1 MASFSVDITDIIF
14 AGGRTGYKVVTIS
27 NGPSGGIT
35 ARLLGNNPTYFQV
48 AAETA
53 DVSYRIST
61 KQVSSGVARSAYVR
75 FQNSDDSSDYVDVS
89 LYQCVMTSSI
99 GIMTHKP
106 DEGIP
111 ATGNPS
117 YTISV
122 DNQMGSIEMWVD
134 TYGGAGASGEVTSGS
149 SWLSSVLQTPTDTGF
164 LKFAAAYISN
174 IDGQQR
180 TGTIQYS
187 GENIYGQC
195 DLTIVQAAGSPTETL
210 SVTPSSI
217 SEDYSGGTTS
227 IAVTYRGSTYGC
239 DYTSISSWVNV
250 SLSQIMTGVLSG
262 TVVVSPNASTAQRS
276 GSVVFSDMSGSISL
290 PIIQTG
296 SAVTLSVDKAQ
307 ISYPN
312 SGGSDTLAVS
322 FSAPLTTNEG
332 SMPSWLSCSYVD
344 VDTSH
349 RTYNISA
356 ASNASTSARS
366 FNFNLSDAN
375 MSLAVPITQAAA
387 APAVPFSVSPS
398 TKTFYETGGEQLV
411 SFSGSTGSVS
421 SNVDYITPLL
431 DVFGHQTNWLN
442 YRYDTTYQS
451 YKVVCDDNSGYPDRY
466 ANMIFTDENSSV
478 AVMSIKQVGDTSIS
492 SVSPSSHTFQAVGG
506 SQVFDVY
513 SATSSITV
521 AQVPDWL
528 SITSSTYEHQ
538 TSGYHHSITVAASA
552 NSSSERECC
561 IDFTETYNYPSY
573 RLNHYPVYVNQ
584 VGGSVT
590 EQIVLSPISETI
602 GSNQEYTSNITVVSG
617 PFELQWSCNESWV
630 RQIYEI
636 SNPHTI
642 RFRCDVNTSS
652 SSRTAVITV
661 SKEGYQSATF
671 TLTQNG
677 VSPGPTPTPTTG
689 NLKVYPAKLRFY
701 REAGR
706 WIVSFSNVPAS
717 RIGYTITYIDGSGWL
732 SVSNRYVDSKY
743 VSAVANSGIRR
754 RATIRFYDQNQT
766 SNYVDVPVIQGSADG
781 YDSIWID
788 YLYYPQDR
796 DTDGNYYYRLINAD
810 TNYEFY
816 RGVST
821 VPAGWGGNV
830 GGIDIPRITDTY
842 IQSGWPFSYSGDWYD
857 MNEGYITVNLYNMT
871 QSGYP
876 GVLDATFKYW
886 NDWSTTNRR
895 YDYTRSLNDPINGRG
910 CDNMIIPFCVYYDDA
925 ATFTIVETEKSG
937 SVNTYTLSTP
947 TSPFSYRDSIWYGVK
962 TLEYRQDGEV
972 LFSYDM
978 DHCGPGALIYRN
990 RFGGWDS
997 FLIEGNIIKTDN
1009 YTKQNFH
1016 YRGGYA
1022 YNYTFMDKMTDSV
1035 DINTTYEAH
1044 TGWLTDEQAERL
1056 VFHLLS
1062 SPIVYFQ
1069 DFNEENQLYNQ
1080 DRTVIGMLPV
1090 RLTNSSAEYK
1100 KFRNGKKLVNYTI
1113 TFEKVITEKVRN

>member
-1 MASFSVDITDIIF
+1 MASFSVDITDIVF

-35 ARLLGNNPTYFQV
+35 ARLLGNAPTHFQV
-48 AAETA
+48 AAVTA
-53 DVSYRIST
+53 NVAYRIST
-61 KQVSSGVARSAYVR
+61 KTSASGGYSAYVR
-75 FQNSDDSSDYVDVS
+75 FQNADDSSDYVDVNLRQ
-89 LYQCVMTSSI
+89 LYAPETSGVQMYLS
-99 GIMTHKP
+99 GST
-106 DEGIP
+106 
-111 ATGNPS
+111 
-117 YTISV
+117 TITNNTINVS
-122 DNQMGSIEMWVD
+122 NQFGSTDIFLDVP
-134 TYGGAGASGEVTSGS
+134 GGAGASGEVTSGS
-149 SWLSSVLQTPTDTGF
+149 SWLSSVSQTPTDTGF
-164 LKFAAAYISN
+164 LKFAASYISN
-174 IDGQQR
+174 IDGQKR
-180 TGTIQYS
+180 TGTIQYTS
-187 GENIYGQC
+187 SNLQTRTLTVIQDAGE
-195 DLTIVQAAGSPTETL
+195 PTETL

-217 SEDYSGGTTS
+217 SEDSAGGTTS

-239 DYTSISSWVNV
+239 DYSAISSWVSV
-250 SLSQIMTGVLSG
+250 SLSPVMTGVLSG
-262 TVVVSPNASTAQRS
+262 TVAVSPNTSTAQRS
-276 GSVVFSDMSGSISL
+276 GSVFFTDTSGSVAL
-290 PIIQTG
+290 PITQTG
-296 SAVTLSVDKAQ
+296 IAVTLSVDKSQ

-322 FSAPLTTNEG
+322 YAGTLSTNVG
-332 SMPSWLSCSYVD
+332 SMPSWLSGTYVD
-344 VDTSH
+344 VDASH
-349 RTYNISA
+349 RTYTFSA
-356 ASNASTSARS
+356 ESNASTSSRS
-366 FNFNLSDAN
+366 FNLNLQDDN
-375 MSLAVPITQAAA
+375 MSLTVPITQEQGAGFYIY
-387 APAVPFSVSPS
+387 PTGSSVSNS
-398 TKTFYETGGEQLV
+398 AGQV
-411 SFSGSTGSVS
+411 SFSYYGESVPIGNITYTGDWITKISHST
-421 SNVDYITPLL
+421 
-431 DVFGHQTNWLN
+431 
-442 YRYDTTYQS
+442 YD
-451 YKVVCDDNSGYPDRY
+451 
-466 ANMIFTDENSSV
+466 M
-478 AVMSIKQVGDTSIS
+478 
-492 SVSPSSHTFQAVGG
+492 
-506 SQVFDVY
+506 
-513 SATSSITV
+513 SITV
-521 AQVPDWL
+521 SYGANMTSDPRT
-528 SITSSTYEHQ
+528 SI
-538 TSGYHHSITVAASA
+538 ITVTS
-552 NSSSERECC
+552 
-561 IDFTETYNYPSY
+561 YNGHTAVYT
-573 RLNHYPVYVNQ
+573 LNQ
-584 VGGSVT
+584 EGTAT

-602 GSNQEYTSNITVVSG
+602 GSDQEYTSNITVVYG

-630 RQIYEI
+630 RRIIEV

-677 VSPGPTPTPTTG
+677 VSPGPTPTTG

-706 WIVSFSNVPAS
+706 WVLSFSNVPKD
-717 RIGYTITYIDGSGWL
+717 RIGYTITYTDGSGWL
-732 SVSNRYVDSKY
+732 SVSDAGANSKY
-743 VSAVANSGIRR
+743 VSVTANSGIRR

-788 YLYYPQDR
+788 YLYHPQDR
-796 DTDGNYYYRLINAD
+796 DTDGNYYYRLVDVD
-810 TNYEFY
+810 TSEIY

-821 VPAGWGGNV
+821 VPSGWGNV
-830 GGIDIPRITDTY
+830 GGIDIPRIVDTY
-842 IQSGWPFSYSGDWYD
+842 IHSTYPFSYSGDWYD
-857 MNEGYITVNLYNMT
+857 LNEGYITVDLYNMT

-886 NDWSTTNRR
+886 NDWSTTNKR

-910 CDNMIIPFCVYYDDA
+910 CDHMIIPFCVYYDDA

-937 SVNTYTLSTP
+937 NVNTYTLPTP
-947 TSPFSYRDSIWYGVK
+947 TSPFSFRDSSWYGVK

-1016 YRGGYA
+1016 YRGEYA
-1022 YNYTFMDKMTDSV
+1022 YNRTFMDKMTDSV

-1069 DFNEENQLYNQ
+1069 DFNEEDTLYDQ
-1080 DRTVIGMLPV
+1080 DRTVTGMLPV

>member
-35 ARLLGNNPTYFQV
+35 ARLLGNAPTHFQV
-48 AAETA
+48 AAVTA
-53 DVSYRIST
+53 NVSYRIST
-61 KQVSSGVARSAYVR
+61 KTSASGGYSAYVR
-75 FQNSDDSSDYVDVS
+75 FQNADDSSDYVDVNLRQ
-89 LYQCVMTSSI
+89 LYAPETSGVQMYLS
-99 GIMTHKP
+99 GST
-106 DEGIP
+106 
-111 ATGNPS
+111 T
-117 YTISV
+117 TITNNTINVS
-122 DNQMGSIEMWVD
+122 NQFGSTDIFLDVP
-134 TYGGAGASGEVTSGS
+134 GGAGASGEVTSGS
-149 SWLSSVLQTPTDTGF
+149 SWLSSVSQTPTDTGF
-164 LKFAAAYISN
+164 LKFAASYISN

-180 TGTIQYS
+180 TGTIQYTS
-187 GENIYGQC
+187 SNLQTRTLTVIQDAGE
-195 DLTIVQAAGSPTETL
+195 PTETL

-217 SEDYSGGTTS
+217 SEDSAGGTTS

-239 DYTSISSWVNV
+239 DYSAISSWVNV

-262 TVVVSPNASTAQRS
+262 TVAVSPNTSTSQRS
-276 GSVVFSDMSGSISL
+276 GSVFFTDTSGSVAL
-290 PIIQTG
+290 PITQTG
-296 SAVTLSVDKAQ
+296 IAVTLSVDKSQ

-322 FSAPLTTNEG
+322 YAGTLSTNVG
-332 SMPSWLSCSYVD
+332 SMPSWLSGTYVD
-344 VDTSH
+344 VDASH
-349 RTYNISA
+349 RTYTFSA
-356 ASNASTSARS
+356 ESNASTSSRS
-366 FNFNLSDAN
+366 FNLNLQDDN
-375 MSLAVPITQAAA
+375 MSLTVPITQEQGAGFYIY
-387 APAVPFSVSPS
+387 PTGSSVSNS
-398 TKTFYETGGEQLV
+398 AGQV
-411 SFSGSTGSVS
+411 SFSYYGESVPIGNITYTGDWITNISHST
-421 SNVDYITPLL
+421 
-431 DVFGHQTNWLN
+431 
-442 YRYDTTYQS
+442 YD
-451 YKVVCDDNSGYPDRY
+451 
-466 ANMIFTDENSSV
+466 A
-478 AVMSIKQVGDTSIS
+478 
-492 SVSPSSHTFQAVGG
+492 
-506 SQVFDVY
+506 
-513 SATSSITV
+513 SITV
-521 AQVPDWL
+521 SYAANMTSDPRT
-528 SITSSTYEHQ
+528 SI
-538 TSGYHHSITVAASA
+538 ITVTS
-552 NSSSERECC
+552 
-561 IDFTETYNYPSY
+561 YNGHTAVYT
-573 RLNHYPVYVNQ
+573 LNQ
-584 VGGSVT
+584 EGTAT

-602 GSNQEYTSNITVVSG
+602 GSDQEYTSNITVVSG
-617 PFELQWSCNESWV
+617 PFHLQWSCNESWV
-630 RQIYEI
+630 RTIIEV

-642 RFRCDVNTSS
+642 HFNCDVNTSS

-671 TLTQNG
+671 TLTQAGTGSQTLIVNPASSSVSKAAGSVNVNVTGSSNISVGSIPTWLSYSG
-677 VSPGPTPTPTTG
+677 VSGNTYTFNYTSNTSSSSRTGVITFSAPDALSATFTLTQAGDTPTPPPVVQST
-689 NLKVYPAKLRFY
+689 LKVYPAKLRFY

-717 RIGYTITYIDGSGWL
+717 RIGYTITYTDGSGWL

-743 VSAVANSGIRR
+743 VSATANSGIRR

-796 DTDGNYYYRLINAD
+796 DTDGNYYYRLVDTD

-821 VPAGWGGNV
+821 LPTGWSGV

-842 IQSGWPFSYSGDWYD
+842 IQSNYPFSYSGDWYD
-857 MNEGYITVNLYNMT
+857 MNEGYITVDLYNMT
-871 QSGYP
+871 QSGSP

-895 YDYTRSLNDPINGRG
+895 YDYTRSLNDPINGSG

-925 ATFTIVETEKSG
+925 ATFTIVETEKNG
-937 SVNTYTLSTP
+937 NVNTYTLSTP
-947 TSPFSYRDSIWYGVK
+947 TSPFSFRDSIWYGVK
-962 TLEYRQDGEV
+962 TLEYRQDGDV

-1016 YRGGYA
+1016 YRGEYN

-1044 TGWLTDEQAERL
+1044 TSWLTDEQAERL

-1069 DFNEENQLYNQ
+1069 DFNEENQLYDQ
-1080 DRTVIGMLPV
+1080 DRTVMGMIPV

>member
-1 MASFSVDITDIIF
+1 MASFSVDINRIYF
-14 AGGRTGYKVVTIS
+14 AGGRTGYKIVTIS
-27 NGPSGGIT
+27 NAPSGGIT
-35 ARLLGNNPTYFQV
+35 ARLLGNDPTHFQV

-61 KQVSSGVARSAYVR
+61 KTATTSGYSAYVR
-75 FQNSDDSSDYVDVS
+75 FQNADDSSDYVNVNLIQYGPNGNIQ
-89 LYQCVMTSSI
+89 LYLDDFWTKPTS
-99 GIMTHKP
+99 
-106 DEGIP
+106 EGI
-111 ATGNPS
+111 TVS
-117 YTISV
+117 
-122 DNQMGSIEMWVD
+122 NQYGSTTVFLD
-134 TYGGAGASGEVTSGS
+134 VPGGAGASGSVVSGS
-149 SWLSSVLQTPTDTGF
+149 SWLSSVQGTPAVTDTGF
-164 LKFAAAYISN
+164 LKFSAAYISN

-180 TGTIQYS
+180 TGTIQYTS
-187 GENIYGQC
+187 SNLDTKTLRVNQEAGE
-195 DLTIVQAAGSPTETL
+195 PTETL

-217 SEDYSGGTTS
+217 SEDSAGGTTS
-227 IAVTYRGSTYGC
+227 IAVTYRGSTYNC
-239 DYTSISSWVNV
+239 DYTAISSWVDV

-262 TVVVSPNASTAQRS
+262 TVVVDPNTSTAQRS
-276 GSVVFSDMSGSISL
+276 GSVIFSDMSGSISL

-296 SAVTLSVDKAQ
+296 SAVTLSVDKSQ

-322 FSAPLTTNEG
+322 FAAPLTTNEG

-398 TKTFYETGGEQLV
+398 NKIFYETGGEQFV
-411 SFSGSTGSVS
+411 TFSGSTGSVS

-466 ANMIFTDENSSV
+466 ADMIFTDENSSV

-492 SVSPSSHTFQAVGG
+492 SASPSSYTFQAAGG

-538 TSGYHHSITVAASA
+538 TSGYHHSITVAASS

-573 RLNHYPVYVNQ
+573 RLNHYPVYINQ
-584 VGGSVT
+584 LGGGQTVITISPTAQTVGRTSGSVYITVSGGSDV
-590 EQIVLSPISETI
+590 QYSIRPQDQGWISYV
-602 GSNQEYTSNITVVSG
+602 GKSGNVYTFSYGT
-617 PFELQWSCNESWV
+617 
-630 RQIYEI
+630 
-636 SNPHTI
+636 
-642 RFRCDVNTSS
+642 NTSS
-652 SSRTAVITV
+652 SSRTGLIGFGDGSST
-661 SKEGYQSATF
+661 ATF

-717 RIGYTITYIDGSGWL
+717 RIGYTITYTDGSGWL

-743 VSAVANSGIRR
+743 VSATANSGIRR

-796 DTDGNYYYRLINAD
+796 DTDGNYYYRLVDTD

-821 VPAGWGGNV
+821 LPAGWSGV
-830 GGIDIPRITDTY
+830 GGIDIPRIVDTY
-842 IQSGWPFSYSGDWYD
+842 VLSTYPFSYSGDWYD
-857 MNEGYITVNLYNMT
+857 MNEGYMTVDLYNMT

-925 ATFTIVETEKSG
+925 ATFTIVETEKNG
-937 SVNTYTLSTP
+937 NVNTYTLSTP
-947 TSPFSYRDSIWYGVK
+947 TSPFSFRDSIWYGVK

-1016 YRGGYA
+1016 YRGE
-1022 YNYTFMDKMTDSV
+1022 YNYHYTFMDKMTDSV

-1044 TGWLTDEQAERL
+1044 TSWLTDEQAERL

-1080 DRTVIGMLPV
+1080 DRTVMGMIPV